1 VIGGYLSQSLD
12 DTLLDDLDR
21 KVISWSSS
29 KIQKLFRIDETSFV
43 SKREARKEAVT
54 LFILTLSDQQLVTG
68 LAILV
73 SGTLNKDRL
82 TIYELSM
89 LLSLAWFSTTTHLAT
104 LDALQIYLK
113 RHRFIRHIR
122 VGGMLAILA
131 LLFYLN
137 FIMPASTSAMAR
149 SVPLR
154 CWYARKEEEKLHPS
168 STVASYLGVITVIIF
183 TLWAYSVRIYPLYRD
198 TTVHVWGRSS
208 PSSSS
213 SSSSDDDDDEDRRQ
227 VSGENKHFISQPQQE
242 EQEDEEEER
251 ISRRAFIRATH
262 LRALR
267 SKPLIIRKFLAAGFL
282 LSRSFLWSFLL
293 IWFSFSFGLT
303 NLILQRWVLAP
314 RLDGNSG
321 GMGFGQ
327 VTSIFLLLLPF
338 LSAGQGY
345 YGEFTYSLNL

>member
-1 VIGGYLSQSLD
+1 MIGGYLSQSLD
-12 DTLLDDLDR
+12 DALLDDLDR

-29 KIQKLFRIDETSFV
+29 KIQKLFRIDETSFI

-89 LLSLAWFSTTTHLAT
+89 LLGLAWFSTTTHLAT

-113 RHRFIRHIR
+113 KHRFIRHIR
-122 VGGMLAILA
+122 VGGMLAVLV

-137 FIMPASTSAMAR
+137 FIMPASTSTMAR

-154 CWYARKEEEKLHPS
+154 CWYARKEDEKLHPS
-168 STVASYLGVITVIIF
+168 STVASYLGVITVILF

-198 TTVHVWGRSS
+198 TTVHVWGRGR
-208 PSSSS
+208 SSSS
-213 SSSSDDDDDEDRRQ
+213 SFDDEDRRQ
-227 VSGENKHFISQPQQE
+227 VSGEDKHFISQPQQE

-251 ISRRAFIRATH
+251 ISRRAFLRATH

-267 SKPLIIRKFLAAGFL
+267 SKPLIIRKFLGAGFL

-303 NLILQRWVLAP
+303 NLVLQRWVLAP
-314 RLDGNSG
+314 RLDGNSGG

-345 YGEFTYSLNL
+345 YGELVHSLMEECV